1 MIGSNMKEHGLSVT
15 ELSKEIKKLVQ
26 KMIDD
31 NETKIQKI
39 DRVRYLDSKIKKL
52 KDSTHRFKIVK

>member
-1 MIGSNMKEHGLSVT
+1 MKEHGLSVT